1 MTAAAAEALI
11 SAREPIATMGDFR
24 TTQSLLIPDG
34 GRPNYPVRIAAVL
47 GYALLLGIAVNF
59 SLPHSETAT
68 EEPLELVVVPSPA
81 IDQPPPPEEIP
92 QPEELDDTP
101 PPPEAI
107 EPVAPVEP
115 PKPPAPKPVPKVVEK
130 KPPTPRPAAAPR
142 QEAAPSQGAAAN
154 ANAQQSIAAN
164 QFLSCM
170 QRSARNAAPD
180 SPIPKHGRVAYRATF
195 GANGA
200 MTGFSIVS
208 SSGNPTLDA
217 IATRVG
223 SRCGSLPAI
232 GRAFAISGGVVF

>member
-1 MTAAAAEALI
+1 MTAAAAEAF
-11 SAREPIATMGDFR
+11 IAAPETITTGEFR
-24 TTQSLLIPDG
+24 NTQSLLLPDG
-34 GRPNYPVRIAAVL
+34 GRPNYPVRVAAVL
-47 GYALLLGIAVNF
+47 AYALLLTAGVNF
-59 SLPHSETAT
+59 SLPHTEPTT

-81 IDQPPPPEEIP
+81 VDQPPPEEIP
-92 QPEELDDTP
+92 QPEEIDDTP

-107 EPVAPVEP
+107 EPVAPIEP

-130 KPPTPRPAAAPR
+130 KPPTPRPAAAAR
-142 QEAAPSQGAAAN
+142 QDVAPSQAATAN

-195 GANGA
+195 SASGG
-200 MTGFSIVS
+200 MTGFNIVS
-208 SSGNPTLDA
+208 SSGNATLDA

-232 GRAFAISGGVVF
+232 GRVFAVSGGVVF

>member
-11 SAREPIATMGDFR
+11 TAREPIATTGDFR
-24 TTQSLLIPDG
+24 TTQSLLISDG
-34 GRPNYPVRIAAVL
+34 GHPNYPVRVAAVL
-47 GYALLLGIAVNF
+47 AYALLLGAAVTF
-59 SLPHSETAT
+59 SLPQTETTA

-81 IDQPPPPEEIP
+81 VDEPPPEEIP
-92 QPEELDDTP
+92 QPEEIDDTP

-107 EPVAPVEP
+107 EPVAPIEP
-115 PKPPAPKPVPKVVEK
+115 PKPPAPKPVPKIVEK
-130 KPPTPRPAAAPR
+130 KPPTPRPAAAR
-142 QEAAPSQGAAAN
+142 TEAAPSQGAAVN

-170 QRSARNAAPD
+170 QRSARSAAPD

-208 SSGNPTLDA
+208 SSGNPTLDS

-232 GRAFAISGGVVF
+232 GRVFAISGGVVF

>member
-1 MTAAAAEALI
+1 MTAAAAQSLI
-11 SAREPIATMGDFR
+11 LGREPIAATPNIR
-24 TTQSLLIPDG
+24 AAQSLLIPNGD
-34 GRPNYPVRIAAVL
+34 RQNYPVRIAAIL
-47 GYALLLGIAVNF
+47 AYALLLGAALTF
-59 SLPHSETAT
+59 SAPQNEPTV

-81 IDQPPPPEEIP
+81 VDQPPPEEIP
-92 QPEELDDTP
+92 PPEELDDTPP

-107 EPVAPVEP
+107 EPVAPIEP

-130 KPPTPRPAAAPR
+130 KPPTPRPTAAPR
-142 QEAAPSQGAAAN
+142 QEAAPSQGVATN

-180 SPIPKHGRVAYRATF
+180 SPIPKHGRVAYRAIF

-200 MTGFSIVS
+200 MTGFNIVT

-232 GRAFAISGGVVF
+232 GRVFAVSGGVVF

>member
-1 MTAAAAEALI
+1 MTAAAAEAF
-11 SAREPIATMGDFR
+11 IAAPETITTTGEFR
-24 TTQSLLIPDG
+24 TTQSLLLPDG
-34 GRPNYPVRIAAVL
+34 GRPNYAVGVAAAL
-47 GYALLLGIAVNF
+47 AYALLLTAAVNF
-59 SLPHSETAT
+59 ALPHTEPTT

-81 IDQPPPPEEIP
+81 VDQPPPEEIP
-92 QPEELDDTP
+92 QPEEIDDTP

-107 EPVAPVEP
+107 EPVAPIEP

-130 KPPTPRPAAAPR
+130 KPPTPRPATAARQDAAPA
-142 QEAAPSQGAAAN
+142 QAATAN

-180 SPIPKHGRVAYRATF
+180 GPIPKHGRVAYRATF
-195 GANGA
+195 SAGGA
-200 MTGFSIVS
+200 MTGFNIVS
-208 SSGNPTLDA
+208 SSGNATLDA

-232 GRAFAISGGVVF
+232 GRVFAVSGGVVF

>member
-11 SAREPIATMGDFR
+11 IAREPIVTTGDFR

-47 GYALLLGIAVNF
+47 AYALLLGAAVTF
-59 SLPHSETAT
+59 SLPHSEPTV

-81 IDQPPPPEEIP
+81 IDQPPPEEVP
-92 QPEELDDTP
+92 QPEAIDDTP

-107 EPVAPVEP
+107 EPVAPIEP

-130 KPPTPRPAAAPR
+130 KPPVPRPAAASR
-142 QEAAPSQGAAAN
+142 QEAAPSQAANAN

-170 QRSARNAAPD
+170 QRSARSAAPD

-195 GANGA
+195 SASGA
-200 MTGFSIVS
+200 MTAFNIVS
-208 SSGNPTLDA
+208 SSGIPSFDA

-223 SRCGSLPAI
+223 SRCGTLPAI
-232 GRAFAISGGVVF
+232 GRVFTVSGGVLF

>member
-11 SAREPIATMGDFR
+11 GAQETIATAGEFR
-24 TTQSLLIPDG
+24 NTQSLLLPDG
-34 GRPNYPVRIAAVL
+34 GRPNYPVRAAAVL
-47 GYALLLGIAVNF
+47 AYALLLTAAVNF
-59 SLPHSETAT
+59 SLPHTETPA
-68 EEPLELVVVPSPA
+68 EEPLELVVVPNPA
-81 IDQPPPPEEIP
+81 VDQPPPEEIP

-107 EPVAPVEP
+107 EPVAPIEP

-130 KPPTPRPAAAPR
+130 NPTPRPAAAAR
-142 QEAAPSQGAAAN
+142 TDAAPAQSASTN

-195 GANGA
+195 SANGG

-232 GRAFAISGGVVF
+232 GRLFTVSGGVVF

>member
-11 SAREPIATMGDFR
+11 GAQEPIATTGEFR
-24 TTQSLLIPDG
+24 NTQSLLLPEG
-34 GRPNYPVRIAAVL
+34 GRPNYPVRLAAVL
-47 GYALLLGIAVNF
+47 AYALLLTAAVNF
-59 SLPHSETAT
+59 SLPHTEPIV
-68 EEPLELVVVPSPA
+68 EEPLELVVVPNPA
-81 IDQPPPPEEIP
+81 IDQPPPEEIP

-107 EPVAPVEP
+107 EPVAPIEP

-130 KPPTPRPAAAPR
+130 KPPTPRPAAAAR
-142 QEAAPSQGAAAN
+142 SDAAPTQGAAAN

-170 QRSARNAAPD
+170 QRAARSAAPD

-195 GANGA
+195 GASGG

-232 GRAFAISGGVVF
+232 GRVFAISGGVVF